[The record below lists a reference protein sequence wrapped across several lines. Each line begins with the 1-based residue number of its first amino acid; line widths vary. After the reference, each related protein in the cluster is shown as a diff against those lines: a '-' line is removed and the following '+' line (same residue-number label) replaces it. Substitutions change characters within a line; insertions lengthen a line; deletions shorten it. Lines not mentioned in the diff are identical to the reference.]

1 MATNQHDADN
11 EDSGKID
18 WDDCPHVERNP
29 EIMSGAWC
37 FEGTR
42 LPVSALFGNLASGLS
57 IPEFM
62 DHFPN
67 AKLEHINA
75 VLDFLANRLDATGS
89 MNGDDD
95 SAPEVEIT
103 IRPRAKTAHT

>member
-11 EDSGKID
+11 EDSGQID
-18 WDDCPHVERNP
+18 WNDCPHVERNP

-42 LPVSALFGNLASGLS
+42 LPVSALFGNLGSGSS

-62 DHFPN
+62 DHFPS

-75 VLDFLANRLDATGS
+75 VLDFLADRLDATSS

-95 SAPEVEIT
+95 SAPEVGIT
-103 IRPRAKTAHT
+103 IRPRAETAHS